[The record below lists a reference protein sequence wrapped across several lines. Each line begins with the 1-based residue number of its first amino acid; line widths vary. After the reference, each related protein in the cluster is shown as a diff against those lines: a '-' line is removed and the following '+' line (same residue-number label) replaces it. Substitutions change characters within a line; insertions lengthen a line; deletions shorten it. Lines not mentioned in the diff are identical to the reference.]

1 MARRTAKASVDVNLV
16 RRLQFAVSQEP
27 RDAGG
32 QGVPR
37 ANELG
42 APGAPEDS
50 RGMGYPSPPSES
62 VSIDEEGA
70 SGATP
75 RRTTLSVPPAVGDQ
89 ARKLTM
95 AITVA
100 ERQDASLGRTLA
112 WALELLEEELRRR
125 GVPVGEHPVRL
136 RSGPRST

>member
-1 MARRTAKASVDVNLV
+1 MARRTVKASVDVNLV
-16 RRLQFAVSQEP
+16 RRLQLAVSQQA

-32 QGVPR
+32 QGMPQ

-42 APGAPEDS
+42 GPGAPEDFEG
-50 RGMGYPSPPSES
+50 RGYPSPPSES
-62 VSIDEEGA
+62 GSIDEGRA
-70 SGATP
+70 SGSIS

-89 ARKLTM
+89 ARKITM

-112 WALELLEEELRRR
+112 WALDLLEEELRRR